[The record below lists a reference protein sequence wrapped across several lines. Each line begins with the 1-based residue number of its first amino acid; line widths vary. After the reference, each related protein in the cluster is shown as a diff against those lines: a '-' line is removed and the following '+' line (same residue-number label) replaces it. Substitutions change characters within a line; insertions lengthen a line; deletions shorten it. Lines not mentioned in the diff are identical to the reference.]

1 MWGLPQAGILTNKKL
16 CRELEPHRYHEHEN
30 TPGLWYHKTRP
41 ISLTLVVDD
50 FGVKYVGK
58 EHVDHLIACLAKSKY
73 KLTEDWKG
81 NLYCGITLDWNY
93 KEGYVEISMPGYI
106 KKKLREYVHIFPKRI
121 QTCPY
126 SPEPKTYGEKA
137 QAPLPSE
144 DSKPLDK
151 KGILKIQKIVGSILY
166 YAGAVDSTVLIG
178 LSSIAAEQTKATEK
192 THSRCHQ
199 LLDYLASNPDAK
211 IRFHK
216 SDMIM
221 NIHSDAS
228 YLSEPNARSRTCG
241 YFFMGSM
248 PKRGKR

>member
-1 MWGLPQAGILTNKKL
+1 M
-16 CRELEPHRYHEHEN
+16 
-30 TPGLWYHKTRP
+30 
-41 ISLTLVVDD
+41 DD

-58 EHVDHLIACLAKSKY
+58 EHADHLIACLAKSKY
-73 KLTEDWKG
+73 KLTKDWKG
-81 NLYCGITLDWNY
+81 NLYCGITLEWNY
-93 KEGYVEISMPGYI
+93 YNMRYVDISMPGYI
-106 KKKLREYVHIFPKRI
+106 KKKLHEYGHAYPKRM

-126 SPEPKTYGEKA
+126 SPEPKTYGAKA
-137 QAPLPSE
+137 QSPLPTD

-166 YAGAVDSTVLIG
+166 YARAVDSTVLIG

-221 NIHSDAS
+221 NIHLDVS
-228 YLSEPNARSRTCG
+228 YLSEPNA
-241 YFFMGSM
+241 
-248 PKRGKR
+248 